1 MYNKASVWQSGE
13 CPVDYRSLRLI
24 KDYDG
29 SNAKETDFIGGKYY
43 KEVLLPSKKHG
54 KQIWTKTNVDIDVL
68 EKNKLAF
75 DDKFDTNSLP
85 TFIINE
91 WNGKSWE
98 RKFLTE
104 GSVIVINK
112 AQDKEVNGKQFE
124 YGIDTEFMLVG
135 RDLLST
141 EKMAL
146 SSFTKHFEDTVSSLE
161 KKISDEADA
170 RVESDNALSGAIDT
184 ANEKIENAKGLA
196 HKGGT
201 YSLLA
206 NNGTSIPSYDGNDE
220 NFITIQ
226 FDGNF
231 GEIIKE

>member
-1 MYNKASVWQSGE
+1 MYNKARVWQSGE

-43 KEVLLPSKKHG
+43 KEVLLPSKEHG
-54 KQIWTKTNVDIDVL
+54 KQIWTKTNIDIDVL
-68 EKNKLAF
+68 DKNQLTF
-75 DDKFDTNSLP
+75 GDNFDTSSVP
-85 TFIINE
+85 TFVINE

-112 AQDKEVNGKQFE
+112 AQDKEINGKPFE
-124 YGIDTEFMLVG
+124 YGIDTEFRLVG
-135 RDLLST
+135 QDLLST
-141 EKMAL
+141 ESMVL
-146 SSFTKHFEDTVSSLE
+146 SSFTKHFEETVSNLE
-161 KKISDEADA
+161 KKISDETEA
-170 RVESDNALSGAIDT
+170 RVENDKVLSGAIDT
-184 ANEKIENAKGLA
+184 ANEEIANAKGLA
-196 HKGGT
+196 HKGGA

-206 NNGTSIPSYDGNDE
+206 DNGVTIPSYDGNDE
-220 NFITIQ
+220 HVITIQ

-231 GEIIKE
+231 GEIIK